1 LVVVTSCRA
10 LPLTHVTDVDAI
22 SPQGAVRY
30 GDCKRW
36 FVHHDERYLALF
48 KAALVLP
55 QQLEVSTEAEKSGA
69 ATFLA
74 IIFGPGH
81 QHV

>member
-1 LVVVTSCRA
+1 MVVTSCRA

-22 SPQGAVRY
+22 SPEGAVRY

-55 QQLEVSTEAEKSGA
+55 QQLEVGTEAEKSGEA
-69 ATFLA
+69 ALLA
-74 IIFGPGH
+74 TIFGPRH